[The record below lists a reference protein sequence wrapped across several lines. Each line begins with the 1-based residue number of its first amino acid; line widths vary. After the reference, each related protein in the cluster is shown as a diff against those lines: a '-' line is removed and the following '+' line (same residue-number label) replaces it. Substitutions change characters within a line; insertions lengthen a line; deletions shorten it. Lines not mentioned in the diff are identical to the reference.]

1 MQQKAGT
8 SRKEKA
14 VQTKNKIYTSAE
26 QLFGKHGFEAVNV
39 DDIVKHAGVAKGSFY
54 VHFESKDA
62 LIVTLINDY
71 VKKVDTDYKTYLESL
86 PSDMPPQEVFLSLI
100 GRIADVIAE
109 SIGCENMKILYKIQ
123 LGKDIPA
130 GAAMNY
136 GRDLYKMFYDIISDG
151 ISQRRFH
158 SDLSADET
166 AKHFVMAYRG
176 VVYEWCVRYPEVD
189 LKEQALRHFRILLA
203 GIKYIDCGT
212 VHNTSTY

>member
-14 VQTKNKIYTSAE
+14 VQTRNKIYASAE
-26 QLFGKHGFEAVNV
+26 QLFNKHDFETVNV

-62 LIVTLINDY
+62 LIATFINDY

-86 PSDMPPQEVFLSLI
+86 PSDMPPNEVFLSLI
-100 GRIADVIAE
+100 GKIADVITE
-109 SIGCENMKILYKIQ
+109 IIGCENMKTLYRIQ
-123 LGKDIPA
+123 LGKDIP
-130 GAAMNY
+130 GSAAISY
-136 GRDLYKMFYDIISDG
+136 GRELYKMFFDIIDSG

-176 VVYEWCVRYPEVD
+176 VVYEWCARYPEVD
-189 LKEQALRHFRILLA
+189 LKEQALQHFRILLA
-203 GIKYIDCGT
+203 GIKGEEYGDTANLI
-212 VHNTSTY
+212 

>member
-1 MQQKAGT
+1 MQQKNRI

-26 QLFGKHGFEAVNV
+26 QLFNKHGIENVNV
-39 DDIVKHAGVAKGSFY
+39 DDIVKQAGVAKGSFY

-62 LIVTLINDY
+62 LIVMLINDY

-86 PSDMPPQEVFLSLI
+86 PTDMLPREVFLSLV
-100 GRIADVIAE
+100 GKIADVITE
-109 SIGCENMKILYKIQ
+109 SIGYENMKILYRIQ
-123 LGKDIPA
+123 IGKDISDS
-130 GAAMNY
+130 AAINY
-136 GRDLYKMFYDIISDG
+136 GRELYKMFFKIIDSG

-176 VVYEWCVRYPEVD
+176 VVYEWCVRYPEVNLKD
-189 LKEQALRHFRILLA
+189 LALRHFRILLA
-203 GIKYIDCGT
+203 GIKGEDDGDTANLI
-212 VHNTSTY
+212 